1 MWEFRS
7 RPEKS
12 WWFVGQI
19 KLRKEIEE
27 GVLGL
32 CFMYVVDTV
41 KKDKRKDK
49 KRNLCSQYRFEYLR
63 NHHEIHFETHQLET
77 AELVIVYNTK
87 TIIEVPYM

>member
-12 WWFVGQI
+12 WWFVGRI

-32 CFMYVVDTV
+32 NFMYVIDTV
-41 KKDKRKDK
+41 KKDKIKDK
-49 KRNLCSQYRFEYLR
+49 KRNLCYQYRFEYLR
-63 NHHEIHFETHQLET
+63 NHHEYILRLTNWKRL
-77 AELVIVYNTK
+77 N
-87 TIIEVPYM
+87 